1 MVQTAYIVSPLRT
14 PIGKLG
20 GALAGV
26 RPDDLLAGVFAAVL
40 AKAGLDPAAVDEV
53 VAGCANQAGEDN
65 RNVARMAWLA
75 AGLPYEVPGYTVNR
89 LCASGLSAVV
99 AAARA
104 VQLGDHDI
112 VLAGGVES
120 MSRAPYSLAKSGGAK
135 PGAWPSG
142 NVTAFDTALGWRY
155 PNPKHE
161 ARFPLEAMGETAE
174 NLAEQYAISRDDQ
187 DAFAFGSHQRAVA
200 AQAAGA
206 FDAEIAPVVIADR
219 KGSVTVSADE
229 GPRPDSTLAALAKLG
244 PAFRKGGTV
253 TAGNSSTL
261 NDGAAALI
269 VASEAAVVRHGLTPI
284 LRLVASGEAGVDPR
298 VMGIG
303 PVPATK
309 KALQKAQ
316 WQVADLDVIELNEAF
331 AAQSLAVIRGLEL
344 DPAKVNVNGGAIA
357 LGHPLGMSGARLV
370 ATLAHAMAQR
380 DAKRGLATLC
390 IGVGQGVAALF
401 EKV

>member
-120 MSRAPYSLAKSGGAK
+120 MSRAPYSLAKNGGAK
-135 PGAWPSG
+135 PGAWPAG

-284 LRLVASGEAGVDPR
+284 LRLVASGEG
-298 VMGIG
+298 
-303 PVPATK
+303 
-309 KALQKAQ
+309 
-316 WQVADLDVIELNEAF
+316 
-331 AAQSLAVIRGLEL
+331 
-344 DPAKVNVNGGAIA
+344 
-357 LGHPLGMSGARLV
+357 
-370 ATLAHAMAQR
+370 
-380 DAKRGLATLC
+380 
-390 IGVGQGVAALF
+390 
-401 EKV
+401 